1 MTIHTTP
8 INLPLLDLSRF
19 NGSAEERGSFIE
31 ELRRTLH
38 DHGFSILRATT
49 SIQNSWKT

>member
-19 NGSAEERGSFIE
+19 NGSVEERASFVE

-38 DHGFSILRATT
+38 DHGFST
-49 SIQNSWKT
+49 